1 MYCLRSSFIM
11 KPAVFIALWLIEQAL
26 SSPLETVPNNRS
38 SICSSNECY
47 KTAHTLLSNMNIFV
61 DPCED
66 FYEVRCWSLLV

>member
-26 SSPLETVPNNRS
+26 SSPIETVSNNRS

-47 KTAHTLLSNMNIFV
+47 KTADRLLSNMNTFV
-61 DPCED
+61 DPCAD
-66 FYEVRCWSLLV
+66 FYEVRIELN